1 MGNINVDQFHFE
13 FKPASYTANS
23 QPVLFTVR
31 DSYLQIVSC
40 IVRVET
46 AFTAGAPVLKV
57 GTVATTDLLVSATDV
72 TEGSV
77 GVYKGT
83 GSGLTGGGALIPNG
97 TAIIVDWTGAG
108 LTTQGLARVVITAF
122 RVGV

>member
-1 MGNINVDQFHFE
+1 MGNINVDQFVFE

-31 DSYLQIVSC
+31 DSYFMVLSC

-46 AFTAGAPVLKV
+46 IFTAGAPVLKV
-57 GTVATTDLLVSATDV
+57 GTVATVGLLASATDV
-72 TEGSV
+72 TEGTV

-83 GSGLTGGGALIPNG
+83 GTGLTGGGALIPNG
-97 TAIIVDWTGAG
+97 TAIIVDWTGDAA
-108 LTTQGLARVVITAF
+108 TTQGLARVAITGY
-122 RVGV
+122 RIGI